1 MKKKILRAL
10 SYVLVA
16 VVAATLTLGV
26 YVRFYQREPG
36 KLEVLEDLIQER
48 FIGEVDQTAIEDAAA
63 SAMVDALG
71 DQWSGY
77 LSAAQYASYQEQ
89 MSNSYVGIGITIQVR
104 EDNVGFD
111 IVKVEPGGP
120 AAEAGILPGDILIE
134 AAGQDV
140 AALGTGG
147 AKEIIQGEVGTQVEI
162 GVLRAGQE
170 LSFTVTRNQIVVIVA
185 SGRMLE
191 DNIGLVTINNF
202 NSRCA
207 EESIAAIEALLAEGA
222 EAIIF
227 DVRFNPG
234 GYANELVELLD
245 YLLPEGELFRTVDY
259 AGNEDVD
266 VSDAAC
272 LEIPMA
278 VLVNGSSISA
288 AEFFAAALNDY
299 DAAVVVG
306 EPTCGKGYFQ
316 KTFSIS
322 DGSAVTISV
331 GKYFTPNGVSL
342 ADEGGLTPD
351 IPVVMET
358 EAAALLYADLLEPE
372 DDVQLQAALA
382 ALKAGWKE
390 GFPGTNTGKSL
401 DGKGIIHYNV

>member
-120 AAEAGILPGDILIE
+120 AAEAGILPGDILVE

-272 LEIPMA
+272 MEIPMA

-372 DDVQLQAALA
+372 DDVQLQAALE
-382 ALKAGWKE
+382 ALKAVLK
-390 GFPGTNTGKSL
+390 
-401 DGKGIIHYNV
+401 

>member
-120 AAEAGILPGDILIE
+120 AAEAGILPGDILVE

-162 GVLRAGQE
+162 GLLRAGQE

-372 DDVQLQAALA
+372 DDVQLQAALE
-382 ALKAGWKE
+382 ALKAVLK
-390 GFPGTNTGKSL
+390 
-401 DGKGIIHYNV
+401 

>member
-77 LSAAQYASYQEQ
+77 LSAVQYASYQEQ

-372 DDVQLQAALA
+372 DDVQLQAALE
-382 ALKAGWKE
+382 ALKAVLK
-390 GFPGTNTGKSL
+390 
-401 DGKGIIHYNV
+401 

>member
-120 AAEAGILPGDILIE
+120 AAEAGILPGDILVE

-266 VSDAAC
+266 VSDAAS

-372 DDVQLQAALA
+372 DDVQLQAALE
-382 ALKAGWKE
+382 ALKAVLK
-390 GFPGTNTGKSL
+390 
-401 DGKGIIHYNV
+401 

>member
-120 AAEAGILPGDILIE
+120 AAEAGILPGDILVE

-207 EESIAAIEALLAEGA
+207 EESIAAIEALLAEDA

-372 DDVQLQAALA
+372 DDVQLQAALE
-382 ALKAGWKE
+382 ALKAVLK
-390 GFPGTNTGKSL
+390 
-401 DGKGIIHYNV
+401 

>member
-120 AAEAGILPGDILIE
+120 AAEAGILPGDILVE

-259 AGNEDVD
+259 AGNEGVD

-372 DDVQLQAALA
+372 DDVQLQAALE
-382 ALKAGWKE
+382 ALKAVLK
-390 GFPGTNTGKSL
+390 
-401 DGKGIIHYNV
+401 

>member
-120 AAEAGILPGDILIE
+120 AAEAGILPGDILVE

-222 EAIIF
+222 
-227 DVRFNPG
+227 
-234 GYANELVELLD
+234 
-245 YLLPEGELFRTVDY
+245 
-259 AGNEDVD
+259 
-266 VSDAAC
+266 
-272 LEIPMA
+272 
-278 VLVNGSSISA
+278 
-288 AEFFAAALNDY
+288 
-299 DAAVVVG
+299 
-306 EPTCGKGYFQ
+306 
-316 KTFSIS
+316 
-322 DGSAVTISV
+322 
-331 GKYFTPNGVSL
+331 
-342 ADEGGLTPD
+342 
-351 IPVVMET
+351 
-358 EAAALLYADLLEPE
+358 
-372 DDVQLQAALA
+372 
-382 ALKAGWKE
+382 
-390 GFPGTNTGKSL
+390 
-401 DGKGIIHYNV
+401 

>member
-77 LSAAQYASYQEQ
+77 LSAAQNASYQEQ

-120 AAEAGILPGDILIE
+120 AAEAGILPGDILVE

-372 DDVQLQAALA
+372 DDVQLQAALE
-382 ALKAGWKE
+382 ALKAVLK
-390 GFPGTNTGKSL
+390 
-401 DGKGIIHYNV
+401 

>member
-120 AAEAGILPGDILIE
+120 AAEAGILPGDILVE

-245 YLLPEGELFRTVDY
+245 YLLPEGDLFRSVSYDGKEEVDT
-259 AGNEDVD
+259 
-266 VSDAAC
+266 SDA
-272 LEIPMA
+272 
-278 VLVNGSSISA
+278 
-288 AEFFAAALNDY
+288 DY
-299 DAAVVVG
+299 LDMPIDRKSVV
-306 EPTCGKGYFQ
+306 
-316 KTFSIS
+316 
-322 DGSAVTISV
+322 
-331 GKYFTPNGVSL
+331 
-342 ADEGGLTPD
+342 
-351 IPVVMET
+351 
-358 EAAALLYADLLEPE
+358 
-372 DDVQLQAALA
+372 
-382 ALKAGWKE
+382 
-390 GFPGTNTGKSL
+390 
-401 DGKGIIHYNV
+401 

>member
-120 AAEAGILPGDILIE
+120 AAEAGILPGDILVE

-372 DDVQLQAALA
+372 DDVQLQAALE
-382 ALKAGWKE
+382 ALKAVLK
-390 GFPGTNTGKSL
+390 
-401 DGKGIIHYNV
+401 